1 MIDHF
6 PGFESVV
13 ADAHGVKLFA
23 RVGGPEA
30 GAPLVLLHGFPQSHL
45 CWHQVAPTLAEHF
58 KVVCLDLKGY
68 GRSEAPAGD
77 ADHRAYS
84 KRVMAAEVVAFMAEL
99 GHQRFSVIGHDRG
112 ALIGYRMALDTPQ
125 AVTSLVVLDNYPAS
139 LIWDRMAT
147 DPEFTPHWRTFAQ
160 EGPEAE
166 ASMTRQS
173 LDRLMANHTMTG
185 TLDAFDGD
193 VLASYRDDWSDPAHI
208 RAYCEDYRAGAT
220 IDPDLDRAD
229 LARGT
234 VVGCP
239 SLVIWGEAFLGRA
252 PEKPTEIWQ
261 RTLLPRVTGVEVP
274 GGHFNAEES
283 PKETAEALIAFL
295 RRHVI
300 GPVD

>member
-13 ADAHGVKLFA
+13 RNAGGVKLFA
-23 RVGGPEA
+23 RVGGPSS

-45 CWHQVAPTLAEHF
+45 CWHQVAPSLAEQF
-58 KVVCLDLKGY
+58 RVVCLDLKGY

-77 ADHRAYS
+77 PDHHAYS

-99 GHQRFSVIGHDRG
+99 GHRRFSVIGHDRG
-112 ALIGYRMALDTPQ
+112 ALVGYRMALDTPD
-125 AVTSLVVLDNYPAS
+125 AVASLVVLDNYPAS

-160 EGPEAE
+160 KGPEAE
-166 ASMTRQS
+166 ASMTERS
-173 LDRLMANHTMTG
+173 LNRLMAEHTMTG
-185 TLDAFDGD
+185 TLGDFDGD
-193 VLASYRDDWSDPAHI
+193 ALAAYRRDWSDPAHVH
-208 RAYCEDYRAGAT
+208 AYCEDYRAGAT
-220 IDPDLDRAD
+220 IDPELDRAD
-229 LARGT
+229 LARGA
-234 VVGCP
+234 VVNCP

-261 RTLLPRVTGVEVP
+261 RTFLPGVRGAQVP

-283 PKETAEALIAFL
+283 PRETTAALTEFL
-295 RRHVI
+295 LDH
-300 GPVD
+300 GDHDA